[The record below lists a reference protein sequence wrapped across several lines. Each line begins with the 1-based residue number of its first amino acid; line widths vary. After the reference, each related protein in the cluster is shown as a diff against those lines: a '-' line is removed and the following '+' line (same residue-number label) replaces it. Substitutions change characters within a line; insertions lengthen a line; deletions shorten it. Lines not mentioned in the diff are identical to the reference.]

1 MNVFEAGVLA
11 NRIAKQ
17 FITSGVGLNEGIAK
31 HAEERDLSRIQ
42 IQQLVSSCNHI
53 ANDYMR
59 KTASDLTYKFDLADV
74 DRVLGL
80 LEDVNNDGVSVMK
93 VAGALDNLVDFS
105 NPELDDMQK
114 VASEGSPAEQ
124 ERFAKEVKDRF
135 RKIAARAALNQR
147 EAEAA
152 KIASLN
158 DLREGIEELTGQV
171 KEYLTQTNY
180 SYADIKKFASYVDT
194 GDVNIMDPAFSRVES
209 KLEKLGEP
217 FRGKLAEGRELT
229 KEDFKRYGVDVPEP
243 EVTVI
248 NGDVP
253 IYKTLGRL
261 GTSAEKA
268 SLKDRLTHEY
278 SSLNTYAV
286 TAEKAMPNTMAVQKD
301 LIEELDSFYKGLCSG
316 TEDATVEK
324 LAYVTQAIRLGASLI
339 PKAIKKLP
347 GLSRASKSLT
357 GSGLAANAGKAA
369 AGMAGAAAI
378 DKAVSA
384 TGAAKNTISKGVA
397 GSTGTG
403 ASDASDR
410 NFRG

>member
-17 FITSGVGLNEGIAK
+17 FITSGIGLNEGIAK

-59 KTASDLTYKFDLADV
+59 KTANDLTYKFDLADV
-74 DRVLGL
+74 DRVQSL
-80 LEDVNNDGVSVMK
+80 LEDVSNDGVSVMK
-93 VAGALDNLVDFS
+93 VAGALDSLVDFS
-105 NPELDDMQK
+105 NPELDAMQK
-114 VASEGSPAEQ
+114 VAAEGSPAEQ

-158 DLREGIEELTGQV
+158 DLREGIEELTNQV
-171 KEYLTQTNY
+171 KEYLTQTDY

-217 FRGKLAEGRELT
+217 FRGKLAEGKELT
-229 KEDFKRYGVDVPEP
+229 KETFQRYGVDVPEP

-253 IYKTLGRL
+253 LYRTLGRL
-261 GTSAEKA
+261 ATSAESA
-268 SLKDRLTHEY
+268 SIKDRLTHDY
-278 SSLNTYAV
+278 SSLNSYAV
-286 TAEKAMPNTMAVQKD
+286 TAEKEMPNTMAVQKD
-301 LIEELDSFYKGLCSG
+301 LIEELDSFYKGLCNC

-324 LAYVTQAIRLGASLI
+324 LAGLVGLGMRFAGPIIRGGA
-339 PKAIKKLP
+339 KLF
-347 GLSRASKSLT
+347 GMGNRGSKTLTGTSLT
-357 GSGLAANAGKAA
+357 GYGGKVARN
-369 AGMAGAAAI
+369 
-378 DKAVSA
+378 VA
-384 TGAAKNTISKGVA
+384 TGAAAAQVMKGPANVA
-397 GSTGTG
+397 NQ
-403 ASDASDR
+403 A
-410 NFRG
+410 RGGLTYGNKEGFNSGLGR

>member
-74 DRVLGL
+74 DRVQSL
-80 LEDVNNDGVSVMK
+80 LEDVSNDGVSVMK
-93 VAGALDNLVDFS
+93 VAGALDSLVDFS
-105 NPELDDMQK
+105 NPELDAMQK
-114 VASEGSPAEQ
+114 VASAGSPAEQ

-135 RKIAARAALNQR
+135 RKIAARAALNER

-158 DLREGIEELTGQV
+158 DLREGIEELTNQV

-217 FRGKLAEGRELT
+217 FRGKLAEGKELT
-229 KEDFKRYGVDVPEP
+229 KETFQRYGVDVPEP

-253 IYKTLGRL
+253 LYRTLGRL
-261 GTSAEKA
+261 ATSAESA
-268 SLKDRLTHEY
+268 STKDRLTHEY

-301 LIEELDSFYKGLCSG
+301 LIEELDSFYKGLCNC

-324 LAYVTQAIRLGASLI
+324 LAAIPLVGGILR
-339 PKAIKKLP
+339 
-347 GLSRASKSLT
+347 
-357 GSGLAANAGKAA
+357 
-369 AGMAGAAAI
+369 GAAALVPKLTGKSI
-378 DKAVSA
+378 KRNVAEAAGGALLAGAGGQVLKGTQSVAQKATQGSSFSA
-384 TGAAKNTISKGVA
+384 NKPSIKSTNPANINPA
-397 GSTGTG
+397 G
-403 ASDASDR
+403 
-410 NFRG
+410 

>member
-17 FITSGVGLNEGIAK
+17 FITSGIGLNEGIAK

-59 KTASDLTYKFDLADV
+59 KTANDLTYKFDLADV

-93 VAGALDNLVDFS
+93 VAGALDTLVDFS
-105 NPELDDMQK
+105 NPELDAMQK
-114 VASEGSPAEQ
+114 VASAGSPEEQ
-124 ERFAKEVKDRF
+124 ERFAQEVKDRL
-135 RKIAARAALNQR
+135 RKIAARAALNER

-171 KEYLTQTNY
+171 KEYLTRTNY

-194 GDVNIMDPAFSRVES
+194 GDVNIMDPAFSRVEA

-229 KEDFKRYGVDVPEP
+229 KEDLPALRRRRPRARGHRDQRRSPA
-243 EVTVI
+243 
-248 NGDVP
+248 
-253 IYKTLGRL
+253 L
-261 GTSAEKA
+261 
-268 SLKDRLTHEY
+268 
-278 SSLNTYAV
+278 
-286 TAEKAMPNTMAVQKD
+286 Q
-301 LIEELDSFYKGLCSG
+301 DS
-316 TEDATVEK
+316 
-324 LAYVTQAIRLGASLI
+324 GAPRHL
-339 PKAIKKLP
+339 
-347 GLSRASKSLT
+347 R
-357 GSGLAANAGKAA
+357 
-369 AGMAGAAAI
+369 
-378 DKAVSA
+378 
-384 TGAAKNTISKGVA
+384 
-397 GSTGTG
+397 
-403 ASDASDR
+403 
-410 NFRG
+410 

>member
-80 LEDVNNDGVSVMK
+80 LDDVSNDGVSVMK
-93 VAGALDNLVDFS
+93 VAGALDTLVDFS
-105 NPELDDMQK
+105 NPELDAMQK
-114 VASEGSPAEQ
+114 VASAGSPAEQ
-124 ERFAKEVKDRF
+124 ERFAKDVKDRL
-135 RKIAARAALNQR
+135 RKIAARAALNER

-158 DLREGIEELTGQV
+158 DLREGIDELTGQV
-171 KEYLTQTNY
+171 KEYLARTDY

-194 GDVNIMDPAFSRVES
+194 GDVNIMDPAFSRVEAR
-209 KLEKLGEP
+209 LEKLGEP
-217 FRGKLAEGRELT
+217 FRGKLAEGKELT

-248 NGDVP
+248 NGEVP

-261 GTSAEKA
+261 GTSAEAA

-286 TAEKAMPNTMAVQKD
+286 TAEKEMPNTMAVQKD
-301 LIEELDSFYKGLCSG
+301 LIENLDSFYKGLCNG

-324 LAYVTQAIRLGASLI
+324 LAYIMPLVRAGMSLV
-339 PKAIKKLP
+339 PKATKGISK
-347 GLSRASKSLT
+347 GLKAIT
-357 GSGLAANAGKAA
+357 GSGIKGNVAKAGIGAVGSAALGGVQSGISANLGKARQ
-369 AGMAGAAAI
+369 GAAF
-378 DKAVSA
+378 SA
-384 TGAAKNTISKGVA
+384 GG
-397 GSTGTG
+397 G
-403 ASDASDR
+403 ASDSSDR
-410 NFRG
+410 NPRG